1 MGGWSTYLAWG
12 KAFRVFGSQDLP
24 RETCNNCRLCSW
36 LPHGTWPTPSTFF
49 YLNMRINYIQRG
61 SERSWMLRSL
71 HTSFG
76 HSHPHVSL
84 HSRVSFSAGLS
95 PEGLLHCHSRTP
107 APYRGGFLA
116 DGVGVEVPHH
126 RYAHRSSGEGAGM
139 HRTAAF

>member
-1 MGGWSTYLAWG
+1 MCLAWG
-12 KAFRVFGSQDLP
+12 KAFRVFGSHDLP
-24 RETCNNCRLCSW
+24 GETCNNCRLCSW

-84 HSRVSFSAGLS
+84 HSRVSFLCRAIARRITSLPLKDRCPIPWRISGGWCGSGSA
-95 PEGLLHCHSRTP
+95 TP
-107 APYRGGFLA
+107 SSCSQKFRRGS
-116 DGVGVEVPHH
+116 
-126 RYAHRSSGEGAGM
+126 RYASHSC
-139 HRTAAF
+139 FLKVL